1 MYEAI
6 NAFYA
11 FIGVTP
17 TDEMV
22 FGAAYFLILGP
33 VMGAMIL
40 LSFWSA
46 KKQRLTAN
54 STLMKRAYVHTTWEE
69 HYKAKVSMLVRPA
82 KEAFVAALQAYGN
95 MYLPS
100 SHWKLFENYVL
111 LRAAADENSDFV
123 RFLWVP
129 MKVFDNPEKVP
140 EIISQMVWDNK
151 DCGLEDAQAEWE
163 EINKK

>member
-17 TDEMV
+17 DGDMV
-22 FGAAYFLILGP
+22 FASAFFLLFSP

-40 LSFWSA
+40 LSHWDFKQ
-46 KKQRLTAN
+46 KKRTYNSRL
-54 STLMKRAYVHTTWEE
+54 LRGAYAHTTWEE
-69 HYKAKVSMLVRPA
+69 HYKAQVSKMVRPA

-111 LRAAADENSDFV
+111 LRAAVDENSDFV